1 MFTSGLATVLTPFS
15 ISAFHSA
22 SPFGKNCEFE
32 ELKNV
37 HHGFLVEVITEQQ
50 GSHFFFRSQGDR
62 SVEAVAVTSR
72 VTMKRATDFFQKF
85 VSIHFSH
92 KPLTLL
98 FQLHSPGEPAPPTP
112 AELEKHDT
120 DFDLKSHN
128 SDSCR
133 TCLAIRYNFGPNFHP
148 SLVDLI

>member
-50 GSHFFFRSQGDR
+50 GSSFFFRSQGDR

-85 VSIHFSH
+85 VSFPVFTQTFNSSISAALPWRARPTH
-92 KPLTLL
+92 
-98 FQLHSPGEPAPPTP
+98 PGRA
-112 AELEKHDT
+112 
-120 DFDLKSHN
+120 
-128 SDSCR
+128 
-133 TCLAIRYNFGPNFHP
+133 
-148 SLVDLI
+148 